1 MENKKLLW
9 IIFSAVLFVAVV
21 VSVGLLLFWPS
32 AAGPASA
39 ERRDAEEDQ
48 FDPIEWVRGDEEY
61 PGIERTEESVED
73 DEFVIVYGES
83 GEEQTE
89 EGEDAAAGAEA
100 AGEESAEGQQAE
112 AAGEAGEPGR
122 ETSPMLGKDG
132 LSPEDDAERDEP
144 TADRPIIQRH
154 EPKKETPTVSPE
166 PRQPAPEPERAA
178 DTAPKTVRIRE
189 YWIQAGSYTSKT
201 RAENVKE
208 ELAGQGIASRIT
220 TKQVDSDTFFRVR
233 IGPYA
238 NQAEA
243 EKFLGWLKGVRGF
256 ESSYVSQV
264 YTTRRV
270 N

>member
-32 AAGPASA
+32 AAGPAA
-39 ERRDAEEDQ
+39 AEEKAAEEEQ
-48 FDPIEWVRGDEEY
+48 FDPIEWVRGNEEY
-61 PGIERTEESVED
+61 PGIDKDEEDQED
-73 DEFVIVYGES
+73 GEFVIVYGET
-83 GEEQTE
+83 GEERRAE
-89 EGEDAAAGAEA
+89 EGEAAQPSAAGGETAEGA
-100 AGEESAEGQQAE
+100 EGTDTAGET
-112 AAGEAGEPGR
+112 AGEGGEQGLP
-122 ETSPMLGKDG
+122 EVGKDG
-132 LSPEDDAERDEP
+132 LPAGRTDGEERTLE
-144 TADRPIIQRH
+144 RPIVERH
-154 EPKKETPTVSPE
+154 EPKKETAAVSPE
-166 PRQPAPEPERAA
+166 PREPAPEPERTAEP
-178 DTAPKTVRIRE
+178 APKTVRVRE

-208 ELAGQGIASRIT
+208 DLAGQGIASRIT
-220 TKQVDSDTFFRVR
+220 TKEVDSDTFYRVR

-238 NQAEA
+238 NQREA
-243 EKFLGWLKGVRGF
+243 EKFLGWLKGVQGF

>member
-32 AAGPASA
+32 AGGAASV
-39 ERRDAEEDQ
+39 EGRTAEEDE

-61 PGIERTEESVED
+61 PGIEEGEKSEKD

-83 GEEQTE
+83 DKEQDG
-89 EGEDAAAGAEA
+89 EGEGAEPPP
-100 AGEESAEGQQAE
+100 AGEEAAEDAE
-112 AAGEAGEPGR
+112 EQVT
-122 ETSPMLGKDG
+122 ETAPMLGKDG
-132 LSPEDDAERDEP
+132 LPSEGTGDAAREERAAE
-144 TADRPIIQRH
+144 RPIIERH
-154 EPKKETPTVSPE
+154 DPKKETASVKPQ
-166 PRQPAPEPERAA
+166 PRQPAPEPERTAA
-178 DTAPKTVRIRE
+178 AAPKSVRVRE

-201 RAENVKE
+201 RAENVKV
-208 ELAGQGIASRIT
+208 ELAGKGIASRIT
-220 TKQVDSDTFFRVR
+220 SKEVDSDTFYRVR

-238 NQAEA
+238 NVGEA
-243 EKFLGWLKGVRGF
+243 EKFLGWLKGVQGF